1 MKVKAIVTVTGRDK
15 TGIIAGVSAAL
26 AECGINILDISQTV
40 LQDYFAM
47 IMLVDLSSSEVS
59 FKDLSEKL
67 TETGRNMCMDIRIM
81 REEIFDAMHR
91 I

>member
-1 MKVKAIVTVTGRDK
+1 MKGIITVTGKDK

-26 AECGINILDISQTV
+26 SACGVNILDISQTV

-47 IMLVDLSSSEVS
+47 IMLVDLGGSKVS
-59 FKDLSEKL
+59 FAELDEKL
-67 TETGRNMCMDIRIM
+67 KETGKTICMDIRIM

-91 I
+91 V

>member
-1 MKVKAIVTVTGRDK
+1 MKAIVTVTGKDK

-26 AECGINILDISQTV
+26 STHDVNILDISQTV

-47 IMLVDLSSSEVS
+47 IMLVDLSASKTPFNE
-59 FKDLSEKL
+59 LSDTLAGEGKQ
-67 TETGRNMCMDIRIM
+67 MSMDVRIM

-91 I
+91 V

>member
-1 MKVKAIVTVTGRDK
+1 MKAIVTVTGRDK
-15 TGIIAGVSAAL
+15 TGIIAGVSATLSA
-26 AECGINILDISQTV
+26 CGVNILDISQTV

-47 IMLVDLSSSEVS
+47 IMLVDLSGCKLS
-59 FKDLSEKL
+59 FPDLSDKL
-67 TETGRNMCMDIRIM
+67 GETGKNICMDIRIM

>member
-1 MKVKAIVTVTGRDK
+1 MKAIVTVSGKDK
-15 TGIIAGVSAAL
+15 TGIIAGVSTAL
-26 AECGINILDISQTV
+26 SKRGVNILDISQTV

-47 IMLVDLSSSEVS
+47 IMLVDLEGCTES
-59 FKDLSEKL
+59 FSALSDEL
-67 TETGRNMCMDIRIM
+67 TSVGKEMCMDIRIM

>member
-1 MKVKAIVTVTGRDK
+1 MRAIVTVTGKDK
-15 TGIIAGVSAAL
+15 TGIIAGVSSVL
-26 AECGINILDISQTV
+26 SEMGVNILDISQTV

-47 IMLVDLSSSEVS
+47 IMLVDLDGCSIS
-59 FKDLSEKL
+59 FASLGDMLEEL
-67 TETGRNMCMDIRIM
+67 GRGMCMDIRIM

>member
-1 MKVKAIVTVTGRDK
+1 MKAIITVTGKDK

-26 AECGINILDISQTV
+26 SACGVNILDISQTV

-47 IMLVDLSSSEVS
+47 IMLVDLGDSQVS
-59 FKDLSEKL
+59 FAELDEKL
-67 TETGRNMCMDIRIM
+67 KETGKTICMDIRIM

-91 I
+91 V

>member
-1 MKVKAIVTVTGRDK
+1 MKAIVSVTGRDK

-26 AECGINILDISQTV
+26 SACGVNILDISQTV

-47 IMLVDLSSSEVS
+47 IMLVDLSGCKVS
-59 FKDLSEKL
+59 FTDLSDKL
-67 TETGRNMCMDIRIM
+67 NETGKDICMDIRIM

>member
-1 MKVKAIVTVTGRDK
+1 MKAIVSVTGKDK
-15 TGIIAGVSAAL
+15 TGIIAGVSATL
-26 AECGINILDISQTV
+26 SECGVNILDISQTV

-47 IMLVDLSSSEVS
+47 IMLVDLQACQMP
-59 FKDLSEKL
+59 FPDLSDRL
-67 TETGRNMCMDIRIM
+67 TETGKDICMDIRIM